1 MNNDTSLNTVEN
13 TQATASAALSDNGDA
28 DSRTASTLE
37 KTAAPELSDPDT
49 RRAEF
54 ERLISG
60 EYNDLF
66 TERVS
71 GIINRRFA
79 ENKRTEASRLKQR
92 QERIDSQIRTASDGF
107 TQRAMQA
114 ANEAEELYSDWL
126 AQAQALKGEY
136 PSLAVEDALKNPSFG
151 KLLLEGFSVKDAYE
165 ACNLDSVRESIRAE
179 AARDAE
185 ARTLD
190 RIRLHGLR
198 PGENGANGSSGVIS
212 TSMASLTRAERAE
225 LAMKAMRGLL

>member
-1 MNNDTSLNTVEN
+1 
-13 TQATASAALSDNGDA
+13 
-28 DSRTASTLE
+28 
-37 KTAAPELSDPDT
+37 
-49 RRAEF
+49 
-54 ERLISG
+54 
-60 EYNDLF
+60 
-66 TERVS
+66 
-71 GIINRRFA
+71 
-79 ENKRTEASRLKQR
+79 
-92 QERIDSQIRTASDGF
+92 
-107 TQRAMQA
+107 MQA

-212 TSMASLTRAERAE
+212 TSMASLTRVDADLWNQDADGVEEFYKKIDSVGNRMPKELYDE
-225 LAMKAMRGLL
+225 LAALRNRLSK